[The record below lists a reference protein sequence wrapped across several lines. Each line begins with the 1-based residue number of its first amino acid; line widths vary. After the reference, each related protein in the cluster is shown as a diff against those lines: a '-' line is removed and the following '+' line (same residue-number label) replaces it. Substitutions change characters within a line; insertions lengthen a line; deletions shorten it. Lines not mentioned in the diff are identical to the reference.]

1 MVCITWKRSY
11 RMGSIKI
18 KNFEDILKDLTNFID
33 YIVDFSMEESDLI
46 FIEKIEKELYEYE
59 IKILIDFF
67 KKI

>member
-1 MVCITWKRSY
+1 
-11 RMGSIKI
+11 MGSIKI